1 MKTTLPRE
9 RPVLPDPN
17 HAVFT
22 PRTSLLFIEGT
33 DTTATG
39 GIIHFAATLVI

>member
-1 MKTTLPRE
+1 MKTAFPRNHL
-9 RPVLPDPN
+9 VLPDPS

-33 DTTATG
+33 GTTATC
-39 GIIHFAATLVI
+39 GIIHFAATFVI

>member
-1 MKTTLPRE
+1 MKTAIPRD

-17 HAVFT
+17 HADFT

-33 DTTATG
+33 DAAATG
-39 GIIHFAATLVI
+39 GILHFAASFVI